1 MTGLDRALG
10 RLVEIVPHLRGSTV
24 ADGDGWTSGSNVPRP
39 RPDRPAGRA
48 PGRRPDRPFR
58 VGPPGLRLGVLR
70 GVRDPPPRHCAR
82 GVAAGWGSARPVAGA
97 HVVPGGG
104 RPSVRDR
111 ASPGPRATRSTSS
124 WTSSWPT
131 TSICWPN
138 ASPIG
143 CRSVGRCCL
152 SNIASAVSTSGLAV
166 VRAAGSG
173 GLPDPGRTVEAFR
186 AALPE
191 HIASLGHW
199 VPGPNWMRGA
209 CCLWFREDPSGAM
222 CTLCPITERTD
233 PA

>member
-24 ADGDGWTSGSNVPRP
+24 ADGDGWTSGRTFLGHDPTDPLDVLLADDRTG
-39 RPDRPAGRA
+39 RFAVDRPAYASAFYEGYAIRLLGTA
-48 PGRRPDRPFR
+48 LGVWLLGEDLPDPSPEHTSFR
-58 VGPPGLRLGVLR
+58 VAVDLPSEIAFTGATGYALHEFVDVVLADHLDLLAER
-70 GVRDPPPRHCAR
+70 IT
-82 GVAAGWGSARPVAGA
+82 
-97 HVVPGGG
+97 
-104 RPSVRDR
+104 DR
-111 ASPGPRATRSTSS
+111 V
-124 WTSSWPT
+124 
-131 TSICWPN
+131 
-138 ASPIG
+138 PIG
-143 CRSVGRCCL
+143 RTL
-152 SNIASAVSTSGLAV
+152 LFSNIASAVSTSGLAV